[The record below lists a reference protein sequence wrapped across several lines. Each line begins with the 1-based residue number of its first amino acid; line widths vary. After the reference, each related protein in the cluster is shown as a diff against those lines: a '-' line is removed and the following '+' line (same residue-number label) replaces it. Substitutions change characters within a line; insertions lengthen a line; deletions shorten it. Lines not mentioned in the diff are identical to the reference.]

1 MGAAHLEYPVAK
13 PEKRS
18 RSNQPA
24 CSLPSTEGGNVRA
37 EPVALDA
44 MRMARPV
51 RRRLTGVMSKSVE
64 ECQLLFRL
72 EAIPVFYPIATFL
85 ALLERGAT
93 ETDLRAGELEIQ
105 GWHLGD

>member
-1 MGAAHLEYPVAK
+1 M
-13 PEKRS
+13 
-18 RSNQPA
+18 
-24 CSLPSTEGGNVRA
+24 RA

-93 ETDLRAGELEIQ
+93 ETDLRAGEFETQ
-105 GWHLGD
+105 GWHLGERVQDRRRPK